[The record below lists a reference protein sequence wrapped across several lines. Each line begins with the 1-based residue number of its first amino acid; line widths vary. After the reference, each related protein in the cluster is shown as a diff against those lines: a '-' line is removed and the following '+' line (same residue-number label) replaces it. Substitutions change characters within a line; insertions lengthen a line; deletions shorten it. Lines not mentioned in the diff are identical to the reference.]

1 MADRAQTSVQASFIS
16 YTRLVLAWP
25 SDCCRF
31 SRHRRSESGMEDVLL
46 HEGERSTALQ
56 TFTGLL
62 GLFQE
67 ALWTLGG
74 EDFIVLVRSTV
85 VNFENIFLAFHFILL
100 FVPGQGWVIA
110 LWFYCCY

>member
-1 MADRAQTSVQASFIS
+1 
-16 YTRLVLAWP
+16 
-25 SDCCRF
+25 
-31 SRHRRSESGMEDVLL
+31 MEDVLL
-46 HEGERSTALQ
+46 HKGERSTALQ

-67 ALWTLGG
+67 ALGTLGG
-74 EDFIVLVRSTV
+74 EDFIILVSSTV